1 MRCFIF
7 RELDDAKNLVTDY
20 LKLMQA
26 NEGHGRIVHLAT
38 AYNYFYSGMIA
49 WHFFR
54 ETLDRYWIN
63 IGNDAIEKMRSWSSQ
78 CSWNF
83 SNKLLLLQA
92 ESHYSLG
99 EEKLAGASV
108 LIFANKRDIAGA
120 MDLGAMSSRLGLDKL
135 VNRHWKIVGCSAV
148 TGDGLLD
155 GFDWLVNDCAG
166 RIYMMS

>member
-1 MRCFIF
+1 MEDCAA
-7 RELDDAKNLVTDY
+7 ELEAL
-20 LKLMQA
+20 
-26 NEGHGRIVHLAT
+26 
-38 AYNYFYSGMIA
+38 
-49 WHFFR
+49 
-54 ETLDRYWIN
+54 
-63 IGNDAIEKMRSWSSQ
+63 
-78 CSWNF
+78 
-83 SNKLLLLQA
+83 
-92 ESHYSLG
+92 LG